1 MIRIWHTEEHGYLC
15 DKPQIMKNA
24 ILWSFST
31 LLFLAV
37 TGCKKVNEL
46 TVFDLQY
53 EAEVLIPSSINQGLP
68 MAINTPDIQTNSSTR
83 FENND
88 TRKDLIQE
96 IKLTELNLYI
106 ENPPSQNFDFLKS
119 VEIYIN
125 ASGLNS
131 QLVAYRN
138 DIPDGQGQQLSL
150 FTTDADL
157 QEYIKKDEFY
167 LEVEVVTDQ
176 LITQSV
182 RIKALSNFRV
192 DAKILGI

>member
-1 MIRIWHTEEHGYLC
+1 
-15 DKPQIMKNA
+15 MKNA

-31 LLFLAV
+31 LLFLSI
-37 TGCKKVNEL
+37 TGCKKINEL

-68 MAINTPDIQTNSSTR
+68 LAVNTPDIQTNSSTR